1 MPRRPRDPG
10 VPRTPVQHF
19 GAELRAHRDLAGQSR
34 AQLATKIGYSSVW
47 IGQIENGKE
56 SPSKEFAQDCDTF
69 FGTNGLFFRG
79 WEWIQQVAELN
90 LLPPG
95 FPDFLEREAEAA
107 SMHIFETMVVTGLF
121 QTPEYAYEVL
131 KSGKKPEVVER
142 LVVTRMERQQIL
154 DDEDPPHIVAIFD
167 EFAIRRPIG
176 DTETRRGQLQRL
188 VELAQRPEITIQI
201 VPAEAGGYPGLA
213 GPFTIMG
220 FADATNVVHEEGH
233 HGAHHLNQPDAV
245 RHFALQFD
253 LIRGAAM
260 SADDTL
266 EMLRAILESL

>member
-34 AQLATKIGYSSVW
+34 AQLAARIGYSSVW

-142 LVVTRMERQQIL
+142 LVATRMERQQIL

-176 DTETRRGQLQRL
+176 DTETRRGQLRRL
-188 VELAQRPEITIQI
+188 IELSERPEITLQI
-201 VPAEAGGYPGLA
+201 VPSEAGAYPGLMGA
-213 GPFTIMG
+213 FTILS
-220 FADATNVVHEEGH
+220 FTDVADAVHLEGH
-233 HGAHHLNQPDAV
+233 MGAQLLDHPDAV
-245 RHFALQFD
+245 REHELRFD
-253 LIRGAAM
+253 LIRGAAL
-260 SADDTL
+260 STSGTL
-266 EMLRAILESL
+266 ELLHSILESL